1 MKNRCRIVSQRKRTI
16 VMGTESARVL
26 RGSPSLWLVAIALF
40 GLACSASLAQSQD
53 QTPQPAATQMNS
65 TEAADEAL
73 LKAVQNP
80 VADLISVPIQ
90 NNINPGIAPYGRVQN
105 VISLQPV
112 IPLNLGENW
121 MLITRII
128 QPIVWQP
135 YPDQKSGG
143 VFGLG
148 DMNPSFFLAPK
159 NPGAVIWGAG
169 PAVVIPTATSQ
180 MLGQGKLDFGPS
192 AVVLAQPG
200 PWTVGALVSNVW
212 SVAGSG
218 GRPPVN
224 RMALQ
229 YFMVYNLPHDWY
241 LNSSPTITADWRATA
256 GNVWTV
262 PFGLGVGR
270 LVNIGQAP
278 MDFSATFYGN
288 ATTPAGMP
296 TWSMSFQVTLL
307 FPKGSK

>member
-1 MKNRCRIVSQRKRTI
+1 
-16 VMGTESARVL
+16 MGTESARVL

-229 YFMVYNLPHDWY
+229 YFMVYNLPHDLVPELVAHDNRRLARHCRQCVDCAIWVGSRKARKY
-241 LNSSPTITADWRATA
+241 RPGADGFLGDLRWQCDDA
-256 GNVWTV
+256 G
-262 PFGLGVGR
+262 R
-270 LVNIGQAP
+270 YA
-278 MDFSATFYGN
+278 
-288 ATTPAGMP
+288 

-307 FPKGSK
+307 FPEGSK

>member
-1 MKNRCRIVSQRKRTI
+1 MRTNSTSKTNPGCKLLSLCLVTVI
-16 VMGTESARVL
+16 LLCLVCFTERAYAQDQSVQLAASEANATES
-26 RGSPSLWLVAIALF
+26 S
-40 GLACSASLAQSQD
+40 
-53 QTPQPAATQMNS
+53 
-65 TEAADEAL
+65 DEAL
-73 LKAVQNP
+73 LKAIQNP

-90 NNINPGIAPYGRVQN
+90 NNINFGIAPYGRVQN

-112 IPLNLGENW
+112 IPLNLTENW
-121 MLITRII
+121 MLVTRII
-128 QPIVWQP
+128 QPILWQP

-148 DMNPSFFLAPK
+148 DMNPTLFLAPK
-159 NPGAVIWGAG
+159 NPGALIWGAG

-180 MLGQGKLDFGPS
+180 ILGQGKLSLGPS
-192 AVVLAQPG
+192 AVLLAQPG

-229 YFMVYNLPHDWY
+229 YFLVYNLPHDWY
-241 LNSSPTITADWRATA
+241 LNSGPTITADWRATA

-262 PFGLGVGR
+262 PFGVGVGK
-270 LVNIGQAP
+270 LVTLGEAP
-278 MDFSATFYGN
+278 VDFSGTFYRN
-288 ATTPAGMP
+288 ATTPAAMP
-296 TWSMSFQVTLL
+296 PWSLSFQVTLL
-307 FPKGSK
+307 FPKGGK

>member
-1 MKNRCRIVSQRKRTI
+1 
-16 VMGTESARVL
+16 MGTESARVL

-40 GLACSASLAQSQD
+40 GLACSVSLAQSQD

-180 MLGQGKLDFGPS
+180 ILGQGKLESRPFGGGARATRPMD
-192 AVVLAQPG
+192 G
-200 PWTVGALVSNVW
+200 RRVGQQRLVS
-212 SVAGSG
+212 G
-218 GRPPVN
+218 
-224 RMALQ
+224 
-229 YFMVYNLPHDWY
+229 
-241 LNSSPTITADWRATA
+241 
-256 GNVWTV
+256 
-262 PFGLGVGR
+262 GVGWTPSGQSHGFAVFYGLQPAAR
-270 LVNIGQAP
+270 LVPELVAHDNRRLARHCRQCVDCAIWVGSRKARKYRPGADGFLGDLLWQC
-278 MDFSATFYGN
+278 DD
-288 ATTPAGMP
+288 AGRHAHL
-296 TWSMSFQVTLL
+296 VDE
-307 FPKGSK
+307 FPSHIAVS

>member
-1 MKNRCRIVSQRKRTI
+1 MR
-16 VMGTESARVL
+16 TESARVV
-26 RGSPSLWLVAIALF
+26 RGSPSLWLVAIALL
-40 GLACSASLAQSQD
+40 GLACSVSLAHSQD
-53 QTPQPAATQMNS
+53 HTAQPASTQAT
-65 TEAADEAL
+65 TTAAESDEAL

-90 NNINPGIAPYGRVQN
+90 YNVNPGIAPYGRVQN

-180 MLGQGKLDFGPS
+180 ILGQGKLSLGPS

-218 GRPPVN
+218 GR
-224 RMALQ
+224 
-229 YFMVYNLPHDWY
+229 LPLIAWRC
-241 LNSSPTITADWRATA
+241 SISWSTTCRTIGT
-256 GNVWTV
+256 
-262 PFGLGVGR
+262 
-270 LVNIGQAP
+270 
-278 MDFSATFYGN
+278 
-288 ATTPAGMP
+288 
-296 TWSMSFQVTLL
+296 
-307 FPKGSK
+307 